1 MHEFALA
8 DAVMRAALSTARAEG
23 LERVNAIRIRVGELQ
38 RIKKDVFEFAL
49 RETRPADEPL
59 LEGTEVHVA
68 IEPATFR
75 CRACGGTFLLRDA
88 VGAEGDDEREAIH
101 FVPELAHAFMTCP
114 TCRSPDFEIVAGRG
128 VAIEAIDGEVADA

>member
-1 MHEFALA
+1 MSRHGGLPRHTLVRGP
-8 DAVMRAALSTARAEG
+8 DGDVYAAFSQ
-23 LERVNAIRIRVGELQ
+23 AIVQ
-38 RIKKDVFEFAL
+38 
-49 RETRPADEPL
+49 
-59 LEGTEVHVA
+59 

-75 CRACGGTFLLRDA
+75 CRACGGAFLLRDA